1 VIKTELD
8 VRRKQADYIPDISVQ
23 FTYLS
28 FPNVNLLPRNITNA
42 GFLFQWQPFDWHQK
56 RYSIEQL
63 RATGKQ
69 ATLTR
74 EDAEQQVL
82 LDVNSKY
89 RRLLEARAL
98 LDTQAAVR
106 EVERENL
113 RLVMNRFEQKAA
125 LVADVLQQQAA
136 LTQADKQYDED
147 LANLWAARAAFV
159 RALGEE

>member
-1 VIKTELD
+1 ME
-8 VRRKQADYIPDISVQ
+8 R
-23 FTYLS
+23 F
-28 FPNVNLLPRNITNA
+28 
-42 GFLFQWQPFDWHQK
+42 
-56 RYSIEQL
+56 E
-63 RATGKQ
+63 
-69 ATLTR
+69 
-74 EDAEQQVL
+74 
-82 LDVNSKY
+82 
-89 RRLLEARAL
+89 RRLWLVVCVE
-98 LDTQAAVR
+98 QAAVR